1 MNLGGP
7 RITGEGIHAVP
18 GSRSSR
24 CRSEMVAFNT
34 EMSDSVADIVSCVL
48 LITDLLRRLPQ
59 PLLDL
64 SAKGRSFARLTMWFL
79 QGPRMH
85 LA

>member
-1 MNLGGP
+1 
-7 RITGEGIHAVP
+7 
-18 GSRSSR
+18 
-24 CRSEMVAFNT
+24 MVAFGT
-34 EMSDSVADIVSCVL
+34 EMSELSVADVVSSVL
-48 LITDLLRRLPQ
+48 FITDLLRRHPQ

-64 SAKGRSFARLTMWFL
+64 SARLTMWFL

>member
-24 CRSEMVAFNT
+24 CRSEMVAFGT
-34 EMSDSVADIVSCVL
+34 EMSELSVADVVSCVL
-48 LITDLLRRLPQ
+48 FITDLLRRHPQ

-64 SAKGRSFARLTMWFL
+64 SARLTMWFL